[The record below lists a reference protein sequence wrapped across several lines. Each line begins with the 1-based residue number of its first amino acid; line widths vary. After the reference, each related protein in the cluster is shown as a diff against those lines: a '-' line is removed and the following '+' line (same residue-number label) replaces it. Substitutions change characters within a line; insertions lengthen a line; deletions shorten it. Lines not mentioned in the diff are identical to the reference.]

1 MTTSDLDD
9 PGRQCAGPLEF
20 VARDD
25 DRRARPSSVAQHTV
39 EFVATG
45 RIESGVGFVE
55 QPHRRPARHQT
66 GECDAASLARTEPI
80 DREGREAIPDSH
92 PLHGRSHLGRRC
104 TDRRPPEGHVL
115 GDRQLAIQTI
125 GVSQEPDERSDCS
138 GVHHEID
145 TGDLGR
151 AALHGQQA
159 STHPQQGSLP
169 RTVRTTQEHDLAA
182 FDDEGRSGEDRE
194 PVHDRDHVDE
204 TDDGLHENDTL
215 TVAATGLPRQRRVAS
230 ADVNR
235 AANFPYAKPTSPATP
250 SASGSQSPFERPR
263 RTSYFDRP
271 RQPRDWRWVVGGVG
285 RSLIVTGVLLFGFVA
300 YQLWGT
306 GLQTAR
312 AQGALEDQFAEQF
325 SEVTTTSPQTTTG
338 ITIPSDT
345 PTTTT
350 IPTATDNGPVDPG
363 TPLGKLRIPAIGVD
377 MVFVEGVQ
385 REELKKGPGHF
396 PESPLPGQLGNSAIA
411 GHRTTY
417 GAPFFDL
424 DKLQPGDV
432 IETRTLTGTYIY
444 LVDETLVIEPD
455 DYVEVVP
462 TRIAGRATLTLMTC
476 HPAYTT
482 RQRLIV
488 RATLDAEASDQ
499 VYYPVPR
506 LLLSNPSL
514 RSVLPSLDD
523 SSAPATT
530 AVTSTTMSMTAT
542 SIASGDPTATIEPA
556 PTTVPSTTPPTS
568 AGESESG
575 LGGDPGADEV
585 EGELAAG
592 WFEDTAAIPHV
603 LGWGALLAAIAFG
616 AYHLGRWR
624 RRLWVSFAVGAIPFI
639 VGLYFWYENLNRLLP
654 PDL

>member
-1 MTTSDLDD
+1 M
-9 PGRQCAGPLEF
+9 
-20 VARDD
+20 
-25 DRRARPSSVAQHTV
+25 
-39 EFVATG
+39 
-45 RIESGVGFVE
+45 
-55 QPHRRPARHQT
+55 
-66 GECDAASLARTEPI
+66 
-80 DREGREAIPDSH
+80 
-92 PLHGRSHLGRRC
+92 
-104 TDRRPPEGHVL
+104 
-115 GDRQLAIQTI
+115 
-125 GVSQEPDERSDCS
+125 
-138 GVHHEID
+138 
-145 TGDLGR
+145 
-151 AALHGQQA
+151 
-159 STHPQQGSLP
+159 
-169 RTVRTTQEHDLAA
+169 
-182 FDDEGRSGEDRE
+182 
-194 PVHDRDHVDE
+194 
-204 TDDGLHENDTL
+204 
-215 TVAATGLPRQRRVAS
+215 
-230 ADVNR
+230 NR
-235 AANFPYAKPTSPATP
+235 AANFPYAKPTSPAVP
-250 SASGSQSPFERPR
+250 SPPSSRNPFDRPR
-263 RTSYFDRP
+263 RTPYFDRP

-312 AQGALEDQFAEQF
+312 AQGALEDQFSEQV
-325 SEVTTTSPQTTTG
+325 SAVTTAAPPTTTG
-338 ITIPSDT
+338 ITVPSDT

-350 IPTATDNGPVDPG
+350 IPTAIDNGPVDPG
-363 TPLGKLRIPAIGVD
+363 TPLGKLTIPAIGVD

-424 DKLQPGDV
+424 DKLKPGDV

-455 DYVEVVP
+455 QYVEVVP

-523 SSAPATT
+523 TPATVT
-530 AVTSTTMSMTAT
+530 SVVTSTTMSMTAT
-542 SIASGDPTATIEPA
+542 SIASGDPTQTTEPVSTTA
-556 PTTVPSTTPPTS
+556 PSSTPPTS
-568 AGESESG
+568 TGDAESG
-575 LGGDPGADEV
+575 LGGDGLGDDPAAEQV

-603 LGWGALLAAIAFG
+603 LGWGALLAGVALG